1 MKWSGYYA
9 GRRLA
14 LPPIVA
20 QARSQKFVAAHKE
33 PRSHKGRIASVHYSD
48 GNLYLLFFSE
58 SGKEF
63 VLNAA
68 FVKELKVLDEPV
80 TIGVHEGEEPVG
92 SENFRAGF
100 GVWAGKDL
108 EDIEIHI
115 LPPAAKF
122 YASQRWHEEQE
133 DSWQGETLVRK
144 MRAIVS
150 PELTRRI
157 LGLGH
162 FIAEVKP
169 ESLKASVLENARGIV
184 GKLGPQGS

>member
-1 MKWSGYYA
+1 MKCSRYYA

-122 YASQRWHEEQE
+122 FGCCCSAFPASSTLDTFSHAFRFCTYA
-133 DSWQGETLVRK
+133 
-144 MRAIVS
+144 
-150 PELTRRI
+150 
-157 LGLGH
+157 LGLGR
-162 FIAEVKP
+162 FI
-169 ESLKASVLENARGIV
+169 
-184 GKLGPQGS
+184 